1 MALNFGKL
9 DFDVSLNLTAAFPL
23 DARSYFESLSA
34 AELAAASAEEVGSTN
49 TVYYY
54 GQTIA
59 VVENNIAT
67 LYIIQPNKTLT
78 PLGGDIGSSQIS
90 VDSKQFEFDENGLLS
105 LKNFKNAETGQIL
118 TIGSDGNFTWST
130 PIDTYTKTQIDE
142 KLAAAGHLN
151 RIIIESLDDIN
162 EYLDKDDYD
171 KYIFMVPTGL
181 EIDSD
186 KYDEYIILEIDG
198 QKFIEQV
205 GSWEVNLE
213 DYAKKTDLESYVL
226 KDKDSRLITSA
237 EAIKL
242 GNLPSDAEK
251 NIINSVSTDFTV
263 DENRQLNLNNL
274 SQSKIIGLEEILNK
288 KVNAQ
293 EGYTLLSAADKKK
306 LDALQLNGDDLQI
319 SGSVNT
325 SQIADL
331 EEWLNTNAGKV
342 KGLSEN
348 NLTNDLYDQLT
359 KSILITS
366 VSDQLKVDSGLLSVV
381 GIEAKQVKG
390 LEDLLAEKASSE
402 SVLILESN
410 ITSIA
415 TALNSL
421 KNTVTQNKADIA
433 TLQQQ
438 LTWQDVTD

>member
-9 DFDVSLNLTAAFPL
+9 DFDVSLNLTANFPL

-34 AELAAASAEEVGSTN
+34 AEQAAASAEEVGSTN
-49 TVYYY
+49 TAYYY
-54 GQTIA
+54 GQTLA
-59 VVENNIAT
+59 VVEEDVAT
-67 LYIIQPNKTLT
+67 LYIIQPNKTLA
-78 PLGGDIGSSQIS
+78 PLGETIEFSQINI
-90 VDSKQFEFDENGLLS
+90 DSRQFEFDDNGLLS
-105 LKNFKNAETGQIL
+105 IKNFKNAETGQML
-118 TIGSDGNFTWST
+118 TVGPDGNLIWST

-151 RIIIESLDDIN
+151 RIVVESLDDIN

-181 EIDSD
+181 EVDSD

-213 DYAKKTDLESYVL
+213 DYAKKTDLENYVL
-226 KDKDSRLITSA
+226 KDGDSRLITSA

-288 KVNAQ
+288 KVDAQ

-325 SQIADL
+325 SQITDL

-342 KGLSEN
+342 EGLSEN
-348 NLTNDLYDQLT
+348 NLTNDLYNKLYSLLYITGVNESQLQVDT
-359 KSILITS
+359 TGILSILNIEKS
-366 VSDQLKVDSGLLSVV
+366 QVNGLDETLN
-381 GIEAKQVKG
+381 
-390 LEDLLAEKASSE
+390 EKAS
-402 SVLILESN
+402 L
-410 ITSIA
+410 
-415 TALNSL
+415 TALVNL
-421 KNTVTQNKADIA
+421 ETQLNNTNGRLDTIEDR
-433 TLQQQ
+433 
-438 LTWQDVTD
+438 LTWHNISD

>member
-9 DFDVSLNLTAAFPL
+9 DFDVSLNLTANFPL

-34 AELAAASAEEVGSTN
+34 AEQAAASAEEVGSTN
-49 TVYYY
+49 TAYYY

-59 VVENNIAT
+59 VVEGDIAT
-67 LYIIQPNKTLT
+67 LYIIQPNKTLI
-78 PLGGDIGSSQIS
+78 PLGGTVESSQINI
-90 VDSKQFEFDENGLLS
+90 DSKQFEFDDNGLLS
-105 LKNFKNAETGQIL
+105 IKNFKDAKTGQMLIV
-118 TIGSDGNFTWST
+118 GSNGNLTWST

-142 KLAAAGHLN
+142 KIAAAGHLN
-151 RIIIESLDDIN
+151 RIVVESLDDID

-181 EIDSD
+181 EVDSD
-186 KYDEYIILEIDG
+186 KYNEYIILEIDG

-205 GSWEVNLE
+205 GSWEVDLK
-213 DYAKKTDLESYVL
+213 DYAKKTDLAGYVL
-226 KDKDSRLITSA
+226 KDGDSRLITSA

-242 GNLPSDAEK
+242 ENLPSDAER

-274 SQSKIIGLEEILNK
+274 SQSKIIGLEETLKK
-288 KVNAQ
+288 KVDAQ

-325 SQIADL
+325 SQITDL

-348 NLTNDLYDQLT
+348 NLTNELYEKLSESILIKSIDTDQLT
-359 KSILITS
+359 IENNELAIKEIEITQVNELETTLINMSKRIGTVEQDISSVLNSIKNN
-366 VSDQLKVDSGLLSVV
+366 SDQ
-381 GIEAKQVKG
+381 I
-390 LEDLLAEKASSE
+390 
-402 SVLILESN
+402 
-410 ITSIA
+410 
-415 TALNSL
+415 TAL
-421 KNTVTQNKADIA
+421 QE
-433 TLQQQ
+433 Q
-438 LTWQDVTD
+438 LTWQNI

>member
-9 DFDVSLNLTAAFPL
+9 DFDVSLNLTANFPL

-34 AELAAASAEEVGSTN
+34 AEQAAASAEEVGSTN
-49 TVYYY
+49 TAYYY
-54 GQTIA
+54 GQTLA
-59 VVENNIAT
+59 VVEEDVAT
-67 LYIIQPNKTLT
+67 LYIIQPNKTLA
-78 PLGGDIGSSQIS
+78 PLGETIEFSQINI
-90 VDSKQFEFDENGLLS
+90 DSRQFEFDDNGLLS
-105 LKNFKNAETGQIL
+105 IKNFKNAETGQML
-118 TIGSDGNFTWST
+118 TVGPDGNLIWST

-151 RIIIESLDDIN
+151 RIVVESLDDIN

-181 EIDSD
+181 EVDSD

-213 DYAKKTDLESYVL
+213 DYAKKTDLENYVL
-226 KDKDSRLITSA
+226 KDGDSRLITSA

-288 KVNAQ
+288 KVDAQ

-325 SQIADL
+325 SQITDL

-342 KGLSEN
+342 EGLSEN
-348 NLTNDLYDQLT
+348 NLTNDLYNKLYSLLYITGVNESQLQVDT
-359 KSILITS
+359 TGILSILNIEKS
-366 VSDQLKVDSGLLSVV
+366 QVNGLDETLN
-381 GIEAKQVKG
+381 
-390 LEDLLAEKASSE
+390 EKAS
-402 SVLILESN
+402 L
-410 ITSIA
+410 
-415 TALNSL
+415 TALVNL
-421 KNTVTQNKADIA
+421 ETQLNNTNVRLDTIEDR
-433 TLQQQ
+433 
-438 LTWQDVTD
+438 LTWHNISD